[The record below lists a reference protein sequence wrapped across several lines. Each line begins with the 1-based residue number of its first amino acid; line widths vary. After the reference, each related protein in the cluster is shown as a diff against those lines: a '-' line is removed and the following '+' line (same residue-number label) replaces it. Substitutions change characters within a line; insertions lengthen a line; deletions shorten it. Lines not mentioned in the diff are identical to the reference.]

1 MNRTELAEEL
11 ILKGGQRIIDSFGTV
26 SSINAKKAH
35 DYVTEVDLA
44 IEQMY
49 RSEINRYFPDD
60 GILGEEQGSTT
71 GTSGYRWIFD
81 PLDGTNN
88 FARGIAINGTMMAIE
103 ENGVIVSGY
112 IYLPHL
118 QELYFAHK
126 GQGSIMRDLKSG
138 KETSLQ
144 VSTRTLSDYLCM
156 YSHSYD
162 HARYQREK
170 NLVERIHAHIPNFR
184 GLFCAA
190 YAYAFVASGKA
201 ELEFSLVNNPWDVT
215 AGCLLVQEAGGKAT
229 DLNGNPVTD
238 YTGPIAVTNGVDHEK
253 VLEILRA

>member
-1 MNRTELAEEL
+1 MNRTELAEAL
-11 ILKGGQRIIDSFGTV
+11 ILKGGQIILDSFGTI
-26 SSINAKKAH
+26 SSINTKRAH
-35 DYVTEVDLA
+35 DYVTEVDLN

-49 RSEINRYFPDD
+49 RAEITRHFPDD
-60 GILGEEQGSTT
+60 GILGEEQGSTE

-88 FARGIAINGTMMAIE
+88 FARGIAINGSMMAIE
-103 ENGVIVSGY
+103 QEGVITSGY
-112 IYLPHL
+112 IFLPHL
-118 QELYFAHK
+118 QELYYAHK
-126 GQGSIMRDLKSG
+126 GQGSVFRSLKTG
-138 KETSLQ
+138 KETPLK
-144 VSTRTLSDYLCM
+144 VSSRTLNDYMCM

-170 NLVERIHAHIPNFR
+170 NLVERIHAQIPNFR

-201 ELEFSLVNNPWDVT
+201 ELEFSLVNNPWDVA

-229 DLNGNPVTD
+229 DLSGNPVTD